1 MLSHDNVR
9 FLFVLGFLGID
20 NYCYIGLVWWAY
32 SWNKSCNMRW
42 HKGVAVIPYNA

>member
-20 NYCYIGLVWWAY
+20 NYCYIGLVWLAY
-32 SWNKSCNMRW
+32 SWNKSCNTTTDNNVV
-42 HKGVAVIPYNA
+42 VA